1 MNGSKTKSRKRPTK
15 GATETLKRR
24 ERKTLQASV
33 CVAISNQHYEAKEKG
48 EKMKKINVTDAQIQ
62 AIKRMADTLKAMVG
76 CADEE
81 SGFDKEVTHD
91 VRLVDRMLE
100 KNNLAPRDYK

>member
-1 MNGSKTKSRKRPTK
+1 M
-15 GATETLKRR
+15 A
-24 ERKTLQASV
+24 
-33 CVAISNQHYEAKEKG
+33 
-48 EKMKKINVTDAQIQ
+48 KKIEITDAQLE

-81 SGFDKEVTHD
+81 STFDKEVTHD

-100 KNNLAPRDYK
+100 KNNLSPRYYK